1 LKENLAI
8 GDRLRMVMELRGMGV
23 SELASKADLS
33 QPYISFIVHN
43 KRQPT
48 IKTLEKIA
56 EVLRVPVSIFFD
68 RVTEPTL
75 DIYNHF
81 PQEIQEFL
89 AKERSIDYIAVAKEA
104 SDNGISP
111 EDIRTI
117 ISVLQKNRKQ
127 NNKRN
132 CKTGCQF

>member
-1 LKENLAI
+1 MKENFAI

-43 KRQPT
+43 KRQPA

-68 RVTEPTL
+68 GVTSSHP
-75 DIYNHF
+75 
-81 PQEIQEFL
+81 
-89 AKERSIDYIAVAKEA
+89 
-104 SDNGISP
+104 
-111 EDIRTI
+111 
-117 ISVLQKNRKQ
+117 
-127 NNKRN
+127 
-132 CKTGCQF
+132 